1 MTEKSSEEFESEI
14 ERLEQEL
21 HREKMRN
28 IFNRIFEYRLNQKH
42 LRAPKKVSFGQEIFH
57 QRICYDFDNA
67 TVEIEYMY
75 DEPFGFGKMQF
86 FRFDGNGNKVD
97 IEDIVELED
106 DDCVLFDEM
115 FNNHGFYLS
124 NDW

>member
-1 MTEKSSEEFESEI
+1 LAIK
-14 ERLEQEL
+14 
-21 HREKMRN
+21 
-28 IFNRIFEYRLNQKH
+28 RIPY
-42 LRAPKKVSFGQEIFH
+42 SQEIFH
-57 QRICYDFDNA
+57 HRICYEFDNA